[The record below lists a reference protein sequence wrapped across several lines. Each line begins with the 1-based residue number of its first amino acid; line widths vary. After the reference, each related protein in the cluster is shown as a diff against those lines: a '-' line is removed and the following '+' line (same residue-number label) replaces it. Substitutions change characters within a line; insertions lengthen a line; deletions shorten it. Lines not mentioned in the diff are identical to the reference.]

1 MKMPKKENINTV
13 STLQNTSITSQN
25 GIKTEED
32 LQHEFKELL
41 KSISTEVMDSTVNQS
56 IKEASFVIQKQ
67 VPEIDKLVSKLQ
79 TEADEFQR
87 VKQDLSHLLN
97 KYKENNKQPKMDEH
111 IKKMENKIDHAVS
124 YLETETKNS
133 FKQLSSLV
141 IKNNE
146 RIDKLERV
154 IMLQTI
160 KQEETM
166 QAKVENTIK
175 KWSLLILAGVGIL
188 LSIFL

>member
-32 LQHEFKELL
+32 LQHEFNELL

-97 KYKENNKQPKMDEH
+97 KYKENNKQLKMDED